1 MMKKFAVLFLIFL
14 CLFFNTI
21 GLKAAFAVATT
32 LKEGIY
38 NLSDIDVSPSNA
50 YTIKNVSK
58 TDSVRVLI
66 FDEYQKDMQTVK
78 LEPDS
83 IENDAIT
90 IRPNYIIV
98 VAGNGEVTI
107 TPKSS

>member
-1 MMKKFAVLFLIFL
+1 M
-14 CLFFNTI
+14 
-21 GLKAAFAVATT
+21 GLKPAFAVAATF
-32 LKEGIY
+32 KEGIY
-38 NLSDIDVSPSNA
+38 TSADLDVSPSNN

-58 TDSVRVLI
+58 TDSVRILI

-83 IENDAIT
+83 IENDDIM
-90 IRPNYIIV
+90 IQPNDIIV
-98 VAGNGEVTI
+98 IAGNGEVII